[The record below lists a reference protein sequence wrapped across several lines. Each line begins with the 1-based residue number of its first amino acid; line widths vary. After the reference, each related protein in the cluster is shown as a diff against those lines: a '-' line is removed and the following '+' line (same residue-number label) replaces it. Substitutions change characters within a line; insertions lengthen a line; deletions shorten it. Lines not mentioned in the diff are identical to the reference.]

1 MKGNIMVK
9 DFFVERARA
18 KPFDEIEENWMKILY
33 DQLREVMHH
42 NVPFTRIAFISL
54 YGSQN
59 YHLAGPYSDI
69 DSECFVFPSMDD
81 LCFAK
86 TPTSF
91 KLHTEY
97 GDVYVKD
104 IRLMF
109 DELRK
114 VSPNILELLA
124 SDYMWINKEYS
135 YYINSILMNVDMF
148 AKLSTY
154 KLLKGLEGL
163 MRRYG
168 NPIDLSP
175 KYLVNAM
182 RIQQMIER
190 IAQGEDFSS
199 TLVPENVTGL
209 FNMKYRNPLPEDGDI
224 LETVVLKARA
234 DLDYYFEKHDFVF
247 QPHIKEIINDYQKGL
262 LMKYIHTV

>member
-1 MKGNIMVK
+1 MT
-9 DFFVERARA
+9 DEFFIIKSQETLSNGIEQRWM
-18 KPFDEIEENWMKILY
+18 EILHQ
-33 DQLREVMHH
+33 QLKEVVYHGIS
-42 NVPFTRIAFISL
+42 FTRIAFISI

-59 YHLAGPYSDI
+59 YHLAGPHSDI
-69 DSECFVFPSMDD
+69 DSECFIFPSMDD

-163 MRRYG
+163 MKRYG
-168 NPIDLSP
+168 NSTDLSP

-190 IAQGEDFSS
+190 IIQGENFSS

-209 FNMKYRNPLPEDGDI
+209 FNMKYLNPIPDDRY
-224 LETVVLKARA
+224 VL
-234 DLDYYFEKHDFVF
+234 
-247 QPHIKEIINDYQKGL
+247 
-262 LMKYIHTV
+262 

>member
-1 MKGNIMVK
+1 MDR
-9 DFFVERARA
+9 DFFMVRPRAN
-18 KPFDEIEENWMKILY
+18 PFNEIEEKWMGILY
-33 DQLREVMHH
+33 DQLIEVMHH
-42 NVPFTRIAFISL
+42 SIPFTRIAFISI

-69 DSECFVFPSMDD
+69 DSECFIFPSMDD

-114 VSPNILELLA
+114 VSPNILEILA
-124 SDYMWINKEYS
+124 SDYMWMNKEYS

-154 KLLKGLEGL
+154 KLFKGLEGL
-163 MRRYG
+163 LHRYG
-168 NPIDLSP
+168 NPLELSP

-182 RIQQMIER
+182 RIQQMIQR
-190 IAQGEDFSS
+190 IYEGEEFSS
-199 TLVPENVTGL
+199 TLIPNNVVGL
-209 FNMKYRNPLPEDGDI
+209 FNMKYRDPMPEDNDI
-224 LETVVLKARA
+224 LETTILNARTI
-234 DLDYYFEKHDFVF
+234 LDNYFNNHEFVF
-247 QPHIKEIINDYQKGL
+247 QPQIKEVINDYQRVL
-262 LMKYIHTV
+262 LLTYICDR

>member
-1 MKGNIMVK
+1 MDR
-9 DFFVERARA
+9 DFFVIKPRT
-18 KPFDEIEENWMKILY
+18 KPFNEIEEKWIGILY
-33 DQLREVMHH
+33 DQLIEVMHH
-42 NVPFTRIAFISL
+42 NIPFTRIAFISI

-69 DSECFVFPSMDD
+69 DSECFIFPSMDD

-97 GDVYVKD
+97 GDIYVKD

-135 YYINSILMNVDMF
+135 YYISSILMNIDIF

-163 MRRYG
+163 SKRYC
-168 NPIDLSP
+168 NPLTISP
-175 KYLVNAM
+175 KSIVNAI
-182 RIQQMIER
+182 RIKQMIQR
-190 IAQGEDFSS
+190 IINGEDFST
-199 TLVPENVTGL
+199 TLVPENATGL
-209 FNMKYRNPLPEDGDI
+209 FNIKYKDSEPDDNLKLTI
-224 LETVVLKARA
+224 IAVETQEL
-234 DLDYYFEKHDFVF
+234 LINYFNNHEFTFHP
-247 QPHIKEIINDYQKGL
+247 QIKESINEFQKML
-262 LMKYIHTV
+262 LMKYIHNI